1 MKAENRGNEGF
12 LQRESV
18 EHQGYAEARSTD
30 RREGKERGG
39 ASGLLEA
46 ILDRDNLNR
55 AYKRVKSNHGA
66 AGIDGMSVEEA
77 LPWLKEHREELLQSI
92 RDGSYEPSPVRRKE
106 IPKPDGGVRKLGIP
120 TVVDRVIQQ
129 GIAQKLQNIW
139 EPQFSDSSY
148 GYRPKRSGQQAIEKV
163 KEYAEEGYRY
173 AVSVDL
179 SKYFD
184 TLNHELLMNLL
195 HRKIQDMRVLRII
208 KKYLK
213 SGVMENGVVS
223 KTEEGSPQG
232 GPLSPLLA
240 NIYLNE
246 FDWEMHRRGVKTVR
260 YADDIVVFAKSKRAA
275 ERLMESSRK
284 YLEGKLKLL
293 TKRNRGRNVRR
304 VMAEVKVFIRGWL
317 GYFHV
322 ADMKR
327 TMKSWDEW
335 LRRRFR
341 MYIWKQWKKPRTKV
355 ANLKKLGIPADKAY
369 QWGNSRLGYWRI
381 AGSPVLACSIT
392 NERLATAGYFSI
404 LNCYESLHSC
414 N

>member
-30 RREGKERGG
+30 RSEGKERDG
-39 ASGLLEA
+39 ASDLLEA

-148 GYRPKRSGQQAIEKV
+148 GYRPKRSGQQAIQKV
-163 KEYAEEGYRY
+163 KEYAE
-173 AVSVDL
+173 
-179 SKYFD
+179 
-184 TLNHELLMNLL
+184 
-195 HRKIQDMRVLRII
+195 
-208 KKYLK
+208 
-213 SGVMENGVVS
+213 
-223 KTEEGSPQG
+223 
-232 GPLSPLLA
+232 
-240 NIYLNE
+240 
-246 FDWEMHRRGVKTVR
+246 
-260 YADDIVVFAKSKRAA
+260 
-275 ERLMESSRK
+275 
-284 YLEGKLKLL
+284 
-293 TKRNRGRNVRR
+293 RNRGRNVRR

-322 ADMKR
+322 AEMKR
-327 TMKSWDEW
+327 MMKSWDEW

-392 NERLATAGYFSI
+392 NERLAAAGYFSI

-414 N
+414 D

>member
-1 MKAENRGNEGF
+1 MKAENRGNDGF

-18 EHQGYAEARSTD
+18 EHQGYEEARSTD

-148 GYRPKRSGQQAIEKV
+148 GYRPKRSGQQAIQKV
-163 KEYAEEGYRY
+163 KEYAE
-173 AVSVDL
+173 
-179 SKYFD
+179 
-184 TLNHELLMNLL
+184 
-195 HRKIQDMRVLRII
+195 
-208 KKYLK
+208 
-213 SGVMENGVVS
+213 
-223 KTEEGSPQG
+223 
-232 GPLSPLLA
+232 
-240 NIYLNE
+240 
-246 FDWEMHRRGVKTVR
+246 
-260 YADDIVVFAKSKRAA
+260 
-275 ERLMESSRK
+275 
-284 YLEGKLKLL
+284 
-293 TKRNRGRNVRR
+293 RNRGRNVRR

-322 ADMKR
+322 AEMKR
-327 TMKSWDEW
+327 MMKSWDEW

-392 NERLATAGYFSI
+392 NERLAAAGYFSI

-414 N
+414 D

>member
-18 EHQGYAEARSTD
+18 EHQGYEEARSTD

-148 GYRPKRSGQQAIEKV
+148 GYRPKRSGQQAIQKV
-163 KEYAEEGYRY
+163 KEYAE
-173 AVSVDL
+173 
-179 SKYFD
+179 
-184 TLNHELLMNLL
+184 
-195 HRKIQDMRVLRII
+195 
-208 KKYLK
+208 
-213 SGVMENGVVS
+213 
-223 KTEEGSPQG
+223 
-232 GPLSPLLA
+232 
-240 NIYLNE
+240 
-246 FDWEMHRRGVKTVR
+246 
-260 YADDIVVFAKSKRAA
+260 
-275 ERLMESSRK
+275 
-284 YLEGKLKLL
+284 
-293 TKRNRGRNVRR
+293 RNRGRNVRR

-322 ADMKR
+322 AEMKR
-327 TMKSWDEW
+327 MMKSWDEW

-392 NERLATAGYFSI
+392 NERLAAAGYFSI

-414 N
+414 D

>member
-1 MKAENRGNEGF
+1 MKAENRRNESF

-30 RREGKERGG
+30 RSEGKERDG
-39 ASGLLEA
+39 ASDLLEA

-55 AYKRVKSNHGA
+55 AYKLVKNNHGA
-66 AGIDGMSVEEA
+66 AGIDGMSVEEV
-77 LPWLKEHREELLQSI
+77 LPSLKEHREELLQSI

-213 SGVMENGVVS
+213 SGVME
-223 KTEEGSPQG
+223 
-232 GPLSPLLA
+232 
-240 NIYLNE
+240 
-246 FDWEMHRRGVKTVR
+246 
-260 YADDIVVFAKSKRAA
+260 
-275 ERLMESSRK
+275 
-284 YLEGKLKLL
+284 
-293 TKRNRGRNVRR
+293 
-304 VMAEVKVFIRGWL
+304 KV
-317 GYFHV
+317 
-322 ADMKR
+322 
-327 TMKSWDEW
+327 
-335 LRRRFR
+335 
-341 MYIWKQWKKPRTKV
+341 
-355 ANLKKLGIPADKAY
+355 
-369 QWGNSRLGYWRI
+369 
-381 AGSPVLACSIT
+381 
-392 NERLATAGYFSI
+392 
-404 LNCYESLHSC
+404 
-414 N
+414 

>member
-30 RREGKERGG
+30 RSEGKERDG
-39 ASGLLEA
+39 ASDLLEA

-55 AYKRVKSNHGA
+55 AYKRDKSNHGA

-148 GYRPKRSGQQAIEKV
+148 GYRPKRSGQQAIQKV
-163 KEYAEEGYRY
+163 KEYAE
-173 AVSVDL
+173 
-179 SKYFD
+179 
-184 TLNHELLMNLL
+184 
-195 HRKIQDMRVLRII
+195 
-208 KKYLK
+208 
-213 SGVMENGVVS
+213 
-223 KTEEGSPQG
+223 
-232 GPLSPLLA
+232 
-240 NIYLNE
+240 
-246 FDWEMHRRGVKTVR
+246 
-260 YADDIVVFAKSKRAA
+260 
-275 ERLMESSRK
+275 
-284 YLEGKLKLL
+284 
-293 TKRNRGRNVRR
+293 RNRGRNVRR

-335 LRRRFR
+335 LRRRLR

-355 ANLKKLGIPADKAY
+355 ANLRKLGIPADKAY

-392 NERLATAGYFSI
+392 NERLAAAGYFSI

-414 N
+414 D